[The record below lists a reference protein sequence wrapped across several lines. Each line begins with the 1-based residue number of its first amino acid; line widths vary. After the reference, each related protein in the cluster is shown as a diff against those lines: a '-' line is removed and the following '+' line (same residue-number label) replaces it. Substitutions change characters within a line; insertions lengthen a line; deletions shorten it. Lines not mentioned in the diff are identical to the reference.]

1 MRREIA
7 GRSHIHQPTKEPQVQ
22 ISKLPATLATAA
34 LLAFGAGGVAVAQ
47 SDSQSAAKG
56 PKRGPTAAQ
65 TSTLAKKLGVTAAQ
79 LKAAMAATRPDRA
92 GRPDRGDF
100 AADIA
105 SALGVE
111 KAAVQ
116 EILDAN
122 RPARPAQ
129 RPSRGT
135 APDHS
140 ALIEALA
147 SGLNL
152 DKATVTAAF
161 EKLDAAREA
170 DHEARHA
177 AMAAALAQELGLDAG
192 KVAKA
197 LEATRPARP

>member
-1 MRREIA
+1 M
-7 GRSHIHQPTKEPQVQ
+7 Q
-22 ISKLPATLATAA
+22 ISKLTATLVTTA
-34 LLAFGAGGVAVAQ
+34 LLAFGAGGVAAAQ
-47 SDSQSAAKG
+47 PNSQSGSQG
-56 PKRGPTAAQ
+56 PRQGPTGAQ
-65 TSTLAKKLGVTAAQ
+65 TSTLAKKLGVTAAE
-79 LKAAMAATRPDRA
+79 LRAAMAATRPDRTS
-92 GRPDRGDF
+92 RRDRGDL

-105 SALGVE
+105 SALGEE

-122 RPARPAQ
+122 RPPEPAQ
-129 RPSRGT
+129 RPRPGT
-135 APDHS
+135 APDHT

-152 DKATVTAAF
+152 DEAMVTAAF

-170 DHEARHA
+170 EHEARHA
-177 AMAAALAQELGLDAG
+177 AMAAALAAELGLDAD